1 MRSKRSLRTWPVLLA
16 AALWVSAAVPQLAAG
31 QAESEQSAANAQ
43 FVITAKAKGSQEAP
57 LLKQGDISVELNGKP
72 VQVASFTPLRG
83 SDAKL
88 QLVFL
93 FDESTPSYLALQ
105 FPSIRKFIGSLPP
118 GAEVGI
124 AYMANGRAVFQQ
136 TLTSDHSKAASS
148 LRLPNSIPGVSGS
161 PYFCLSDLAKHWPSK
176 TKTRRVVFMVTNGQD
191 PYYQQ
196 ANMQDPYLDASISD
210 SQKAGLLVYSIY
222 FHDRGFG
229 STGRLGTLF
238 GQSYLLKVA
247 NDTGGETYS
256 EAQTT
261 PVSFD
266 PFLKKFKTSIENQYM
281 VGIVAKGKGL
291 ERVKVKTNLKNV
303 KVSAPSAVN
312 VSAE

>member
-1 MRSKRSLRTWPVLLA
+1 LA
-16 AALWVSAAVPQLAAG
+16 SAQ
-31 QAESEQSAANAQ
+31 AANAQ
-43 FVITAKAKGSQEAP
+43 FVITAKAKGSQETP
-57 LLKQGDISVELNGKP
+57 LLKQGDVSVDLSGKP

-93 FDESTPSYLALQ
+93 FDESAPSYLALQ
-105 FPSIRKFIGSLPP
+105 FPSLRKFTGSLPP

-124 AYMANGRAVFQQ
+124 AYMSNGRAVFQQ
-136 TLTSDHSKAASS
+136 TLTSDHAKAANS

-196 ANMQDPYLDASISD
+196 ANMQNPYLDAAISD

-222 FHDRGFG
+222 FNGRGFG
-229 STGRLGTLF
+229 STGPLGVLF

-247 NDTGGETYS
+247 NETGGQTYS

-266 PFLKKFKTSIENQYM
+266 PYLKQFKTSLENQYT

-291 ERVKVKTNLKNV
+291 ERVKVKTSLRNIKIT
-303 KVSAPSAVN
+303 APTAVN